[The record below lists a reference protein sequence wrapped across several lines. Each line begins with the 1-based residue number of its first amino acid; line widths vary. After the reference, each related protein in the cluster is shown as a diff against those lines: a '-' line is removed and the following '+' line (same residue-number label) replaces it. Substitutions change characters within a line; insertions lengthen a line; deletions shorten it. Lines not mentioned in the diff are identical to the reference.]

1 MLLLAVGNV
10 SLADVVRVAVASN
23 FNEALHA
30 VSQTFEQ
37 QTGHE
42 LLVSSASTGKLYAQ
56 IKHGA
61 PFDVFMSADT
71 ATAERLVSEGL
82 AHADSLQAYALG
94 QLVLLS
100 NHNKQPC
107 EQVLTEPNLRY
118 FAIANPNTA
127 PYGLAARQVLQKLQ
141 LWHLLEPKLV
151 MGENI
156 AQTMQFVYS
165 QNADAGLVARSLI
178 VNREIPENQCVWVVP
193 ETHYQPIKQ
202 SLVVLNAASDKPAVQ
217 QLMAFL
223 AQADVRKLI
232 SDFGYAQP
240 Q

>member
-1 MLLLAVGNV
+1 MLLAVGGMTQ
-10 SLADVVRVAVASN
+10 ADVVRVAVASN

-30 VSQTFEQ
+30 VAQAFEQ

-42 LLVSSASTGKLYAQ
+42 LLISSASTGKLYAQ

-71 ATAERLVSEGL
+71 ATAEKLIIEGL
-82 AHADSLQAYALG
+82 AHADSLNAYALG

-100 NHNKQPC
+100 NQNKQPC
-107 EQVLTEPNLRY
+107 EQIFTEPNLRY

-141 LWHLLEPKLV
+141 LWHALEPKLV

-165 QNADAGLVARSLI
+165 QNADAGLVARSLL
-178 VNREIPENQCVWVVP
+178 VNRKIPENQCLWLVP
-193 ETHYQPIKQ
+193 DTLYQPIKQ
-202 SLVVLNAASDKPAVQ
+202 SLVVLNAGSEKPAVQ

-232 SDFGYAQP
+232 SDYGYAQP

>member
-1 MLLLAVGNV
+1 MLLAVGGTTQ
-10 SLADVVRVAVASN
+10 ADVVRVAVASN

-30 VSQTFEQ
+30 VAQVFKQ

-71 ATAERLVSEGL
+71 TTAEKLIDEGL
-82 AHADSLQAYALG
+82 AHPDSLHAYALG

-100 NHNKQPC
+100 NQNQQPC
-107 EQVLTEPNLRY
+107 EQILTAPNLRY

-127 PYGLAARQVLQKLQ
+127 PYGLAARQMLQKLQ
-141 LWHLLEPKLV
+141 LWQALEPRLV

-165 QNADAGLVARSLI
+165 QNADAGLVARSLL
-178 VNREIPENQCVWVVP
+178 VNRKIPENQCLWVVP
-193 ETHYQPIKQ
+193 ETLYQPIKQ

-217 QLMAFL
+217 QLMTFL
-223 AQADVRKLI
+223 GQADVKKLI